1 MLIFITYYVSSK
13 SQMHMATFNMYTYQ
27 FNPIFDLPIGSLFD
41 EFFREDQDNIMSK
54 KNIVFEN
61 VILTAIQN
69 LEFYHRSRKLSAQ
82 LIFHQKD
89 IIAFRIANKRKIV
102 LEKKFVESTETN
114 EPSTLILIY
123 NNNIQRIAIEQHRE
137 AFPDTDIVAKI
148 IQNAASRLMYDNKLS
163 VTIRKEYCETEFWNF
178 VKANPNKIQMIRFE
192 FEYPNL
198 PRLHETI
205 SDVIKEAGKS
215 ISGDRAIIQYETT
228 NGGLN
233 LDENNETLKQ
243 LNRVSSESGNPIT
256 FRLRGMREHHKTGR
270 TTITKEIDSL
280 DITTEKVD
288 DIIKILEAI
297 GNE

>member
-1 MLIFITYYVSSK
+1 
-13 SQMHMATFNMYTYQ
+13 MATFNMYTYQ

-41 EFFREDQDNIMSK
+41 EFFIQEQDNIMSQ

-61 VILTAIQN
+61 VILTAIHN

-89 IIAFRIANKRKIV
+89 IIAFKIANKRKIV

-123 NNNIQRIAIEQHRE
+123 NNNNIQRIAIEQHRE

-148 IQNAASRLMYDNKLS
+148 IQNAASRLMYNHKLS

-178 VKANPNKIQMIRFE
+178 VKANPNQIQMIRFE

-198 PRLHETI
+198 SRLRETI
-205 SDVIKEAGKS
+205 SEVIKEAGKS
-215 ISGDRAIIQYETT
+215 ISGDRAIIQYEATT
-228 NGGLN
+228 GGLN

-270 TTITKEIDSL
+270 TTITKEIDEL
-280 DITTEKVD
+280 DITTDKVD
-288 DIIKILEAI
+288 DIIKILGAI
-297 GNE
+297 DNE

>member
-1 MLIFITYYVSSK
+1 
-13 SQMHMATFNMYTYQ
+13 MATFNMYTYQ

-41 EFFREDQDNIMSK
+41 EFFIQEQDNIMSQ

-61 VILTAIQN
+61 VILTAIHN

-89 IIAFRIANKRKIV
+89 IIAFKIANKRKIV

-123 NNNIQRIAIEQHRE
+123 N
-137 AFPDTDIVAKI
+137 
-148 IQNAASRLMYDNKLS
+148 
-163 VTIRKEYCETEFWNF
+163 EFWNF
-178 VKANPNKIQMIRFE
+178 VKANPNQIQMIRFE

-205 SDVIKEAGKS
+205 SDIIKEAGKS
-215 ISGDRAIIQYETT
+215 ISGDRAIIQYEAT

-270 TTITKEIDSL
+270 TTITKEIDEL
-280 DITTEKVD
+280 DITTDKVD
-288 DIIKILEAI
+288 DIIKILGAI
-297 GNE
+297 DNE